1 MFDNVIA
8 KWTNKKWYSGQI
20 YNISGGWD
28 DPTFSVYFLDDN
40 EVLDLKEEDL
50 KKPDKSS
57 IWAKLNR
64 RSILTLEFQ
73 HVPTSADDKNPKGR
87 YYVDSLGKG
96 KNINIYLCALMKH
109 GVKGEAKYLFNVG
122 YVHNTLLPDCFPQ
135 LKYPY
140 LDN

>member
-1 MFDNVIA
+1 MGSNFL
-8 KWTNKKWYSGQI
+8 
-20 YNISGGWD
+20 
-28 DPTFSVYFLDDN
+28 LDDN
-40 EVLDLKEEDL
+40 EVLDLKEDDL
-50 KKPDKSS
+50 KKPDKKA
-57 IWAKLNR
+57 IWARLNR

-73 HVPTSADDKNPKGR
+73 HEATKGDDENPKGR

-96 KNINIYLCALMKH
+96 KNVNMYLCALMKH

-140 LDN
+140 LDK